1 MCRTARSRR
10 TRTHCTRSRLVM
22 SAGLLLLAASQSAAT
37 GDLASPLG
45 GWHTGVAAALLAT
58 GAAVVL
64 SRLRHDRSRR

>member
-10 TRTHCTRSRLVM
+10 TRTHRARSRLVM

-45 GWHTGVAAALLAT
+45 RWHTGVAAALAPTALA
-58 GAAVVL
+58 AAW
-64 SRLRHDRSRR
+64 S